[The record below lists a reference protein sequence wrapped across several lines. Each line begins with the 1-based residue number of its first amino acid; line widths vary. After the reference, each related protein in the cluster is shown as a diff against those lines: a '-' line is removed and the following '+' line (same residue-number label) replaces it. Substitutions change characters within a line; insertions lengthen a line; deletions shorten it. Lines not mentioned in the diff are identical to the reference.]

1 MQIVLIDDEAFALRL
16 LERQLA
22 NLGFAEVHSHT
33 RAQDALDML
42 GNSTVEIDIIFC
54 DLQMPEMDGVEL
66 VRHLARLEYAGRLVL
81 VSGENRQILK
91 TVTELARA
99 HRLDVAGALQ
109 KPVTQEQIRDVLGK
123 RPSEKIAAKVD
134 ATRGYGAD
142 ELAHAI
148 ESGQM
153 VDYYQPK
160 VDIVSGAVVGV
171 EALVRWQ
178 HPEDGLVSPAR
189 FIEAAEQHSLIDD
202 LTRVMLTCALRRAR
216 AWRDAGLG
224 LSVAVNVSM
233 DSLCQLDF
241 PECVVAIADREGVPL
256 STLVLEVTEG
266 KLMKNPLAAL
276 DVLTRLRL
284 KHVGLSIDDFGTGYS
299 SLAQLRDVPFTEL
312 KIDRSF
318 IHGAAGDSS
327 LQTIV
332 EASLDIARQLEMKTV
347 AEGVEDRADW
357 EFLRSRKCDAA
368 QGYFI
373 GKPLPAADLMNWV
386 GAWQARYR
394 NLDGMPS

>member
-42 GNSTVEIDIIFC
+42 GDNASKVGIVFC

-66 VRHLARLEYAGRLVL
+66 VRHLARIEYAGRLIL
-81 VSGENRQILK
+81 ISGENRQILK

-109 KPVTQEQIRDVLGK
+109 KPFTQEQIRDALGK
-123 RPSEKIAAKVD
+123 RPSEKITAEAD

-148 ESGQM
+148 ERGQM
-153 VDYYQPK
+153 IDYYQPK
-160 VDIVSGAVVGV
+160 VDIGSGAVVGV

-178 HPEDGLVSPAR
+178 HPEDGIVAPAR
-189 FIEAAEQHSLIDD
+189 FIEVAEQHDLIDD
-202 LTRVMLTCALRRAR
+202 LTRIMLTCALRRAR
-216 AWRDAGLG
+216 AWREVGLG

-233 DSLCQLDF
+233 DSLCRLDF
-241 PECVVAIADREGVPL
+241 PDWLVAIAGHEGVPL

-318 IHGAAGDSS
+318 VHGAAHDSS

-357 EFLRSRKCDAA
+357 DFLRDRACDAA
-368 QGYFI
+368 QGYFVA
-373 GKPLPAADLMNWV
+373 KPLPADEIFAWV
-386 GAWQARYR
+386 GNWETRYR
-394 NLDGMPS
+394 DIGRMPT